1 MSTYL
6 YIAFGV
12 ILVASIGAFIW
23 FGARDPKFSDK
34 PESERFDGE

>member
-1 MSTYL
+1 MSFYL

-12 ILVASIGAFIW
+12 ILVVSIGAFIW
-23 FGARDPKFSDK
+23 FGVRGPNYSDK